1 MHLNL
6 TPAPAEVSAVD
17 DKAFHALQAQ
27 LAAHGI
33 DLHRVTGAMGREA
46 FAVNVHGALRTL
58 DTLPQVQA
66 YARILGV
73 PLVQPPVSLDG
84 IGGLQC

>member
-1 MHLNL
+1 MHLN
-6 TPAPAEVSAVD
+6 TTTTPAEVSAVD
-17 DKAFHALQAQ
+17 DTTFSALQAQ
-27 LAAHGI
+27 LAAQGI
-33 DLHRVTGAMGREA
+33 DLHRVTGATGQEA
-46 FAVNVHGALRTL
+46 FSVNVRGALRTL

-73 PLVQPPVSLDG
+73 PLIQSARLDG